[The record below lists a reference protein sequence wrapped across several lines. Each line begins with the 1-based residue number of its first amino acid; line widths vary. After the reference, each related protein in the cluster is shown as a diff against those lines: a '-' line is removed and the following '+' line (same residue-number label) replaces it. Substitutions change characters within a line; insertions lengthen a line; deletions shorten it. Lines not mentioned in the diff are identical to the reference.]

1 MCVECGEE
9 LAVALSNCT
18 VQLVHSSF
26 AIRNDAGVR
35 GGGYSPTQENTAECN
50 DKQYGRNLMQP
61 TGPLLFSV
69 SLVILV
75 YKYVQ

>member
-9 LAVALSNCT
+9 LAGALSNCT

-26 AIRNDAGVR
+26 AIRNDAGL

-50 DKQYGRNLMQP
+50 DKQCERNLTHP
-61 TGPLLFSV
+61 TGPLLFSM
-69 SLVILV
+69 SFFILV
-75 YKYVQ
+75 QKYVQ